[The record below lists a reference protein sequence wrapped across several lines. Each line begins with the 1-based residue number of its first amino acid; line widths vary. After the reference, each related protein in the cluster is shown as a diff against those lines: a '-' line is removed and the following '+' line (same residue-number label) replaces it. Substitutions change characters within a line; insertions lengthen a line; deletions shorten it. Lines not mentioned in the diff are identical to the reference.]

1 MLIFAILKETNGA
14 PQIKKN
20 CFYFLD
26 FFDSKFAEYFIL
38 PGVI

>member
-1 MLIFAILKETNGA
+1 MGPHKL
-14 PQIKKN
+14 KKN